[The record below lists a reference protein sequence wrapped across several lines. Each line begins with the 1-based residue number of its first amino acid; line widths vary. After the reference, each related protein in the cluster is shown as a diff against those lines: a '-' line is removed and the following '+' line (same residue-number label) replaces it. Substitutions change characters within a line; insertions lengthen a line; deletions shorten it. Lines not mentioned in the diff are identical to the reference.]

1 MGGIIHPQLVDVWLG
16 IFSSLVL
23 SAKSFTK
30 WWSNSSP
37 VSSSLETPNSPK
49 ILQHPHHIYNCT
61 CRYYYIYIGVDCPF
75 VFKRVAG
82 EIHMFVG
89 DIMLYLYLNAYSEL
103 QFQGPE
109 CKPWRLGP
117 HWQRQDFNLQLVS
130 ENRICS
136 GPKVASYHFGALVV
150 DIPSDS
156 GKHTKSYWKWP

>member
-1 MGGIIHPQLVDVWLG
+1 MYDWVYFHPWFWVRNPSPNGGRIRAQSQVLWKPRIRRRSYNTPIIYIIVHVD
-16 IFSSLVL
+16 I
-23 SAKSFTK
+23 
-30 WWSNSSP
+30 
-37 VSSSLETPNSPK
+37 
-49 ILQHPHHIYNCT
+49 I
-61 CRYYYIYIGVDCPF
+61 IYIGVDCPF
-75 VFKRVAG
+75 VFKRVAC

-130 ENRICS
+130 ENRRCS